1 MSFFLFKDRGEKTN
15 QNNRKKSEDGHIC
28 QLIII
33 IIIIIINEEEEED
46 DDHEQNKQTKT
57 TPLATAR
64 ALLHNS
70 QPFEQNQKE
79 NFEFVNT
86 SGSNSISFQ
95 GEE

>member
-57 TPLATAR
+57 HASRHGAR
-64 ALLHNS
+64 ITS
-70 QPFEQNQKE
+70 QLSTVRTK
-79 NFEFVNT
+79 
-86 SGSNSISFQ
+86 SKRKL
-95 GEE
+95 

>member
-28 QLIII
+28 QLIL
-33 IIIIIINEEEEED
+33 IIIINEEEEED